1 MPAPRADL
9 VYVAPIAP
17 APTGN
22 GLAMRSSLFITAAQH
37 DFNVKV
43 LVVPLAGEAGGCG
56 GPPVTV
62 LPLPDRRQILP
73 AVAEMLSVPRW
84 RQRISAAYPL
94 PGPARLAP
102 AALAGAA
109 ISALRPAPG
118 AAVHVARS
126 YLAPLGL
133 AIAEQLGSPW
143 ATLDLDDDDEQLARS
158 LGDRAEAEA
167 YCRLIGVFG
176 PLFQAVALAAPGEAA
191 AVSHRHGFATT
202 VLPNAVAVAAGR
214 RPAST
219 RQEGSDAA
227 ISVLF
232 TGNLTY
238 RPNAEAAISLVED
251 VLPLLRRRAARPVT
265 VTLAGDLGPA
275 GAVRSLGGRPGVRV
289 TGYAADLEPYY
300 RAADVLVAPLA
311 AGSGTRIKLLEALA
325 HGLPVVTTTIGAAGL
340 DVTSGVHLLM
350 ADSAAG
356 LAGAAVRV
364 TTESALR
371 EQLTAAGRRLVIS
384 RYSHDAV
391 IPQIRAFLAAAAPGS
406 PPGARYQVGTGMHR

>member
-1 MPAPRADL
+1 
-9 VYVAPIAP
+9 
-17 APTGN
+17 
-22 GLAMRSSLFITAAQH
+22 MRSSLFLMAAQH
-37 DFNVKV
+37 DFSVKT
-43 LVVPLAGEAGGCG
+43 LVVPVAGETGGLG

-73 AVAEMLSVPRW
+73 AVAGMLSVPRW

-94 PGPARLAP
+94 PGLARLAP
-102 AALAGAA
+102 AALAAAA

-143 ATLDLDDDDEQLARS
+143 VTLDLDDDDEQLARS
-158 LGDRAEAEA
+158 LGDDAEAAA
-167 YCRLIGVFG
+167 YGRLTGVFG
-176 PLFQAVALAAPGEAA
+176 PLFRAVALAAPGEAA
-191 AVSHRHGFATT
+191 AVSRRHGFATT
-202 VLPNAVAVAAGR
+202 VLPNAVAVAAGPPLADR

-219 RQEGSDAA
+219 RQEAGDAA

-232 TGNLTY
+232 AGNLTY
-238 RPNAEAAISLVED
+238 RPNAEAAISLVEE
-251 VLPLLRRRAARPVT
+251 VLPLLRRRAGRPVT
-265 VTLAGDLGPA
+265 VTLAGDPGPA
-275 GAVRSLGGRPGVRV
+275 GAVRCLGGRPGVRV
-289 TGYAADLEPYY
+289 TGYAADLEPCY

-311 AGSGTRIKLLEALA
+311 AGGGTRIKLLEALA

-340 DVTSGVHLLM
+340 DVTSGVHLLI

-356 LAGAAVRV
+356 LAEAACAV
-364 TTESALR
+364 TADRALR
-371 EQLTAAGRRLVIS
+371 ERLTAAGRRLVIS

-391 IPQIRAFLAAAAPGS
+391 IPQIRAFFARAALGS
-406 PPGARYQVGTGMHR
+406 PPGAHYQVSAGMHR